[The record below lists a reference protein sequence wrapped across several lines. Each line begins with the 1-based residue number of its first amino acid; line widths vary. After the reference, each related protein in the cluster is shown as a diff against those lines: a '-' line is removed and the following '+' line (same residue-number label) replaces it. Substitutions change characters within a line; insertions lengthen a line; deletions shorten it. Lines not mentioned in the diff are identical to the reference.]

1 MSDIKVARYKIR
13 LTREKHTSSAPFTL
27 VFLSDLHN
35 AGYGEGNQNLL
46 AAVRNQSPA
55 AVLVGG
61 DMVTANEKVETSR
74 ALSLLDGLTKQY
86 PVYYANGNHECRLK
100 HQPEKYGNAYEKYSS
115 AIKSLG
121 VHLLENACQLLEIEK
136 TKLAVWGCE
145 LPAEYFRRGR
155 LPKLDGAVLRRL
167 LGEPVP
173 DVFNL
178 LLAHQPEYFPAY
190 AKWGADLTLSGH
202 LHGGM
207 VRLPLVGGVISPRFR
222 LFPWYDQGL
231 YEEDGRKLIVSAG
244 LGNHTIPLRINNP
257 PELSVIDLI

>member
-121 VHLLENACQLLEIEK
+121 VHLWR
-136 TKLAVWGCE
+136 T
-145 LPAEYFRRGR
+145 PASFWKSKKQSWRCG
-155 LPKLDGAVLRRL
+155 DASFLR
-167 LGEPVP
+167 
-173 DVFNL
+173 N
-178 LLAHQPEYFPAY
+178 
-190 AKWGADLTLSGH
+190 
-202 LHGGM
+202 
-207 VRLPLVGGVISPRFR
+207 I
-222 LFPWYDQGL
+222 
-231 YEEDGRKLIVSAG
+231 SAG
-244 LGNHTIPLRINNP
+244 GGFPNWTALC
-257 PELSVIDLI
+257 

>member
-167 LGEPVP
+167 LGNRYRMFSTFCWRISRSTSRRTQSGGRILRFP
-173 DVFNL
+173 D
-178 LLAHQPEYFPAY
+178 
-190 AKWGADLTLSGH
+190 
-202 LHGGM
+202 
-207 VRLPLVGGVISPRFR
+207 IST
-222 LFPWYDQGL
+222 
-231 YEEDGRKLIVSAG
+231 EEW
-244 LGNHTIPLRINNP
+244 
-257 PELSVIDLI
+257 